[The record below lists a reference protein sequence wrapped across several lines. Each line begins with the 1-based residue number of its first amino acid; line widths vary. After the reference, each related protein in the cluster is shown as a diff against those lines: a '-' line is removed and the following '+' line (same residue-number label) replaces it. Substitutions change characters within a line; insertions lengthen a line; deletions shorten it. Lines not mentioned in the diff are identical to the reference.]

1 MTISSVTKPLVLVK
15 RLALLLVALV
25 IGLFAWVLLRL
36 PDPQVFNTNVE
47 RIFVETDLSSQAE
60 IKLLEVLAAS
70 GSLFEES
77 MGLYTQI
84 ITALLVLCFALL
96 LVALGLLILNL
107 DLRARNRE
115 AQARTLSVNQIRL
128 NRAENFVQINDQR
141 FKLTASNLET
151 LAVLLEA
158 RLDDEYLSGA
168 SLEAIVSGKS
178 EAQCEEAAGAVRIK
192 RLRDQLG
199 NQLVSE
205 LLLRHVSG
213 RGYTLDVPAT
223 GVELG

>member
-1 MTISSVTKPLVLVK
+1 MNISSATRSLVLVK
-15 RLALLLVALV
+15 RLAIALV
-25 IGLFAWVLLRL
+25 VLVVALFAWVLLRL
-36 PDPQVFNTNVE
+36 PDPQVFNSNVE
-47 RIFVETDLSSQAE
+47 RLFVETDLSSQAE
-60 IKLLEVLAAS
+60 IRLLEVLASS

-84 ITALLVLCFALL
+84 ITALLLLCFALL

-115 AQARTLSVNQIRL
+115 VEARTLSVNSLRL
-128 NRAENFVQINDQR
+128 NRSENFAEINDLR
-141 FKLTASNLET
+141 IKLTASNLDT

-158 RLDDEYLSGA
+158 RLDEEYLSGA
-168 SLEAIVSGKS
+168 KLEAIVSGKS
-178 EAQCEEAAGAVRIK
+178 ESQCEEAAGAVRIK

-199 NQLVSE
+199 NQLISE

-213 RGYTLDVPAT
+213 RGYRLDVPADRLT
-223 GVELG
+223 IE

>member
-1 MTISSVTKPLVLVK
+1 M
-15 RLALLLVALV
+15 
-25 IGLFAWVLLRL
+25 LLRL

-60 IKLLEVLAAS
+60 IRLLEVLASS

-84 ITALLVLCFALL
+84 ITALLILCFALL

-115 AQARTLSVNQIRL
+115 VESRTLSVNQMRL
-128 NRAENFVQINDQR
+128 NRAENFVQINDLR

-151 LAVLLEA
+151 LGVLLEA
-158 RLDDEYLSGA
+158 RLDGEYLSGA
-168 SLEAIVSGKS
+168 QLEAIISGRS

-192 RLRDQLG
+192 RLRDALG
-199 NQLVSE
+199 NQLISE

-213 RGYTLDVPAT
+213 RGYTLDVSRER
-223 GVELG
+223 VEIE

>member
-1 MTISSVTKPLVLVK
+1 MSSISATKSMILIKRVALVLVTF
-15 RLALLLVALV
+15 VV
-25 IGLFAWVLLRL
+25 GLFIWVLLRL
-36 PDPQVFNTNVE
+36 PDPQVFNANVE
-47 RIFVETDLSSQAE
+47 RIFIETDLSTQAE

-84 ITALLVLCFALL
+84 VTALLILCLALL
-96 LVALGLLILNL
+96 IVAIGLLVLNL

-115 AQARTLSVNQIRL
+115 AQSRTLRVNQIRL
-128 NRAENFVQINDQR
+128 NRAEGFVQINDDR

-158 RLDDEYLSGA
+158 RLDDEYLNGA
-168 SLEAIVSGKS
+168 ALEAIVAGKAES
-178 EAQCEEAAGAVRIK
+178 ECEEAAGAVRIK

-199 NQLVSE
+199 NQLISE

-213 RGYTLDVPAT
+213 RGYTLDVAPDR
-223 GVELG
+223 VELG

>member
-1 MTISSVTKPLVLVK
+1 MTISSVTRPLKLVK

-25 IGLFAWVLLRL
+25 IALFAWVLLRL
-36 PDPQVFNTNVE
+36 PDPQVFNANVE
-47 RIFVETDLSSQAE
+47 RIFIETDLSSQAE

-84 ITALLVLCFALL
+84 ITALLLLCFALL

-115 AQARTLSVNQIRL
+115 VEARTLSVNQIRL
-128 NRAENFVQINDQR
+128 NRAENYVQLNDQR

-168 SLEAIVSGKS
+168 SLEAIVSGKP
-178 EAQCEEAAGAVRIK
+178 EGQCEEAAGAVRIK

-213 RGYTLDVPAT
+213 RGYTLDVPAAR
-223 GVELG
+223 VELG

>member
-1 MTISSVTKPLVLVK
+1 MTISSVTKPLVLIK

-25 IGLFAWVLLRL
+25 IGLFVWVLLRL
-36 PDPQVFNTNVE
+36 PDPQVFNANVE

-77 MGLYTQI
+77 IGLYTQI
-84 ITALLVLCFALL
+84 ITALLILCFALL

-128 NRAENFVQINDQR
+128 NRAESFVQINDQR

-168 SLEAIVSGKS
+168 SLEAIVSGKTES
-178 EAQCEEAAGAVRIK
+178 QCEEAAGAVRIK

-213 RGYTLDVPAT
+213 RGYTLDVPA
-223 GVELG
+223 GRVEIG

>member
-1 MTISSVTKPLVLVK
+1 MTISSVTKPLVLIK
-15 RLALLLVALV
+15 QLALLLVVLV

-36 PDPQVFNTNVE
+36 PDPQVFNANVE

-84 ITALLVLCFALL
+84 ITASLLLCFALL
-96 LVALGLLILNL
+96 LVALGLLVLNL

-115 AQARTLSVNQIRL
+115 VEARTLSVNQIRL
-128 NRAENFVQINDQR
+128 NRAENYVQLNDQR

-158 RLDDEYLSGA
+158 RLDDEYLSGS
-168 SLEAIVSGKS
+168 SLEAIVSGKP
-178 EAQCEEAAGAVRIK
+178 EGQCEEAAGAVRIK

-213 RGYTLDVPAT
+213 RGYTLDVPAAR
-223 GVELG
+223 VEIG

>member
-1 MTISSVTKPLVLVK
+1 MTISSVTKPLVLIK

-36 PDPQVFNTNVE
+36 PDPQVFNANVE

-77 MGLYTQI
+77 IGLYTQI
-84 ITALLVLCFALL
+84 ITALLILCFALL

-128 NRAENFVQINDQR
+128 NRAESFVQINDQR

-168 SLEAIVSGKS
+168 SLEAIVSGKTES
-178 EAQCEEAAGAVRIK
+178 QCEEAAGAVRIK

-199 NQLVSE
+199 NQLVS
-205 LLLRHVSG
+205 
-213 RGYTLDVPAT
+213 
-223 GVELG
+223 

>member
-1 MTISSVTKPLVLVK
+1 MSSISATKSLFLIKRVALVLVSF
-15 RLALLLVALV
+15 VV
-25 IGLFAWVLLRL
+25 GLFIWVLLRL
-36 PDPQVFNTNVE
+36 PDPQVFNANVE
-47 RIFVETDLSSQAE
+47 RIFIETDLSTQAE

-84 ITALLVLCFALL
+84 VTALLILCLALL
-96 LVALGLLILNL
+96 IVAVGLLVLNL

-115 AQARTLSVNQIRL
+115 AQSRTLRVNQIRL
-128 NRAENFVQINDQR
+128 NRAEGFVQINDDR

-158 RLDDEYLSGA
+158 RLDDEYLNGVA
-168 SLEAIVSGKS
+168 LEAIVSGKAES
-178 EAQCEEAAGAVRIK
+178 ECEEAAGAVRIK

-199 NQLVSE
+199 NQLISE

-213 RGYTLDVPAT
+213 RGYTLDVAPDR
-223 GVELG
+223 VELG

>member
-1 MTISSVTKPLVLVK
+1 VTISSVTKPLVLIK
-15 RLALLLVALV
+15 RLALLLVFLV

-36 PDPQVFNTNVE
+36 PDPQVFNANVE
-47 RIFVETDLSSQAE
+47 RIFIETDLSSQAE

-84 ITALLVLCFALL
+84 ITALLLLCFALL

-115 AQARTLSVNQIRL
+115 VEARTLSVNQIRL
-128 NRAENFVQINDQR
+128 NRAENYVQLNDQR

-168 SLEAIVSGKS
+168 SLEAIVSGKP

>member
-1 MTISSVTKPLVLVK
+1 MTISSVTKPLVLIK

-36 PDPQVFNTNVE
+36 PDPQVFNANVE

-77 MGLYTQI
+77 IGLYTQI
-84 ITALLVLCFALL
+84 ITALLILCFALL

-128 NRAENFVQINDQR
+128 NRAESFVQINDQR

-168 SLEAIVSGKS
+168 SLEAIVSGKTES
-178 EAQCEEAAGAVRIK
+178 QCEEAAGAVRIK

-213 RGYTLDVPAT
+213 RGYTLDVPA
-223 GVELG
+223 GRVEIG

>member
-1 MTISSVTKPLVLVK
+1 MTISSVSKTLRLVK
-15 RLALLLVALV
+15 RLALVLVALV
-25 IGLFAWVLLRL
+25 VALFAWVLLRL
-36 PDPQVFNTNVE
+36 PDPSVFNQNVE

-84 ITALLVLCFALL
+84 ITVLLVLCFALL
-96 LVALGLLILNL
+96 LVALGLLVLNL

-115 AQARTLSVNQIRL
+115 AEARTLSIQQVRL
-128 NRAENFVQINDQR
+128 NRTEGFVQINDQR
-141 FKLTASNLET
+141 FKLTTSNLET

-168 SLEAIVSGKS
+168 SLEAIVSGKA
-178 EAQCEEAAGAVRIK
+178 EAQCEEASGAVRIK

-213 RGYTLDVPAT
+213 RGYRMDVPIH
-223 GVELG
+223 GVELE

>member
-1 MTISSVTKPLVLVK
+1 MNISSVSKPLVLIK
-15 RLALLLVALV
+15 RLALALVALV
-25 IGLFAWVLLRL
+25 VGLFIWVLLRL

-47 RIFVETDLSSQAE
+47 RIFVETDLSSQAQ
-60 IKLLEVLAAS
+60 IRLLEVLASS

-84 ITALLVLCFALL
+84 ITALLILCFALL

-115 AQARTLSVNQIRL
+115 FESRTLSVNQMRL
-128 NRAENFVQINDQR
+128 NRAENFVQINDLR

-151 LAVLLEA
+151 LGVLLEA
-158 RLDDEYLSGA
+158 RLDGEYLSGA
-168 SLEAIVSGKS
+168 QLEAIISGRS

-192 RLRDQLG
+192 RLRDALG
-199 NQLVSE
+199 NQLISE

-213 RGYTLDVPAT
+213 RGYTLDVSRER
-223 GVELG
+223 VEIE

>member
-1 MTISSVTKPLVLVK
+1 MNTSSVTENLRLIKGFAVVLV
-15 RLALLLVALV
+15 AGVV
-25 IGLFAWVLLRL
+25 GLFAWLLVRL
-36 PDPQVFNTNVE
+36 PDPRVFNANVE
-47 RIFVETDLSSQAE
+47 RIFVETDLNSQAE

-84 ITALLVLCFALL
+84 ITALLSLCFALL

-115 AQARTLSVNQIRL
+115 AQLRILSVNRIKL
-128 NRAENFVQINDQR
+128 NRAEGFVQVNDQR

-158 RLDDEYLSGA
+158 RMDDEYLNGAALESIISGR
-168 SLEAIVSGKS
+168 
-178 EAQCEEAAGAVRIK
+178 AQVECEEAAGAVRIK

-213 RGYTLDVPAT
+213 RGYVLDVAADR
-223 GVELG
+223 VEIG

>member
-1 MTISSVTKPLVLVK
+1 VTISSVTKPLVLIK

-36 PDPQVFNTNVE
+36 PDPQVFNANVE

-77 MGLYTQI
+77 IGLYTQI
-84 ITALLVLCFALL
+84 ITALLILCFALL

-128 NRAENFVQINDQR
+128 NRAESFVQINDQR

-168 SLEAIVSGKS
+168 SLEAIVSGKTES
-178 EAQCEEAAGAVRIK
+178 QCEEAAGAVRIK

-199 NQLVSE
+199 NQLVS
-205 LLLRHVSG
+205 
-213 RGYTLDVPAT
+213 
-223 GVELG
+223 